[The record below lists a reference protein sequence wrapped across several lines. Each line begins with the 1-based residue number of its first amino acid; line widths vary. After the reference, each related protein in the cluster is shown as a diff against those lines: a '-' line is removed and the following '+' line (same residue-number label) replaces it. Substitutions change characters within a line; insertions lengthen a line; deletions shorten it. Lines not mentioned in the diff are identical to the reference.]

1 MKEKIIA
8 IKRIAKSKRPLTLVT
23 LILLF
28 LFTVPAAIETSVV
41 TAQGL
46 KIQSISEIEEKA
58 KESIDTI
65 INIGKYVV
73 SSALAI
79 GLIFVVYALGAFGA
93 GPRSPAGPYRCAT
106 APRPPG
112 AAGRRY
118 PP

>member
-23 LILLF
+23 LTLLF
-28 LFTVPAAIETSVV
+28 LFTVPAAIETSVAK
-41 TAQGL
+41 AQGL

-58 KESIDTI
+58 KESTDTI

-79 GLIFVVYALGAFGA
+79 GLIFVVYAL
-93 GPRSPAGPYRCAT
+93 AT
-106 APRPPG
+106 SNPHAKEYLIG
-112 AAGRRY
+112 WIIAVVVVVIAWLII
-118 PP
+118 

>member
-28 LFTVPAAIETSVV
+28 LFTVPAAIETSVA

-58 KESIDTI
+58 KESTDTI
-65 INIGKYVV
+65 INIGKYIV

-79 GLIFVVYALGAFGA
+79 GLIFVVYAL
-93 GPRSPAGPYRCAT
+93 AT
-106 APRPPG
+106 SNLHAKKYLIMIYLISSLPS
-112 AAGRRY
+112 ALSSE
-118 PP
+118 

>member
-28 LFTVPAAIETSVV
+28 LFTVPAAIETSVA

-58 KESIDTI
+58 KEKGVTI
-65 INIGKYVV
+65 KDLT
-73 SSALAI
+73 LAEMDR
-79 GLIFVVYALGAFGA
+79 LWEEAK
-93 GPRSPAGPYRCAT
+93 T
-106 APRPPG
+106 ADR
-112 AAGRRY
+112 
-118 PP
+118 